1 MASILLHGD
10 GSRVAGAVMEGSGAI
25 LGVENLKKLY
35 RSSEGLWGNY
45 TEGIAQAC
53 EGKMKSIRKKCFI

>member
-1 MASILLHGD
+1 
-10 GSRVAGAVMEGSGAI
+10 MEGSGAI

-45 TEGIAQAC
+45 SEGIAQAC